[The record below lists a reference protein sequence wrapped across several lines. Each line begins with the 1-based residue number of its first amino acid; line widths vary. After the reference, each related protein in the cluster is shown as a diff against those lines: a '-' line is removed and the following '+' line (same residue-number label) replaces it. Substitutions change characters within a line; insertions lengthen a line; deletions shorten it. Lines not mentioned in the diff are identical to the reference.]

1 MMEVGSFTSE
11 PQYQR
16 PDDKND
22 MVHYIARPEPVQ
34 APVVTAPVAPPMPAP
49 IAWKYLDPNMARPLF
64 NKFGNGA
71 WIFNRLDFYGNSI
84 ILGAICNALAFIIYG
99 FYRTRLYKV
108 NDTFLWSVI
117 LLFGGLGQITAG
129 FLEYCKGRSFPCTLY
144 LCLGFYCLTHYAYVF
159 IPAHLEIN
167 DFTTMYYTYD
177 DNSMCAFYSGWCFIA
192 FALAIG
198 SVRSNLLYILQ
209 VLTCFAFFLLRA
221 IGEGCGSRPT
231 KFHAAG
237 ILEVI
242 SGFFSLFVGISQ
254 ILNNETCY
262 RMCFPTCPMSPD
274 NEIDML
280 PPYLMLPGAQPA
292 VVPPPVVPVQVP
304 EPVIPVNAQPP
315 VAPVETP
322 AVPVEAPAVPTE
334 QPIPPY

>member
-1 MMEVGSFTSE
+1 MDIGSFTSE
-11 PQYQR
+11 TQYQR
-16 PDDKND
+16 PDERNEA
-22 MVHYIARPEPVQ
+22 VHFIPRPVITSPP
-34 APVVTAPVAPPMPAP
+34 APVPQVPVIPA
-49 IAWKYLDPNMARPLF
+49 AHHMYLDANMARPLF
-64 NKFGNGA
+64 NKFGSGA
-71 WIFNRLDFYGNSI
+71 WIFNRLDFYRNSI
-84 ILGAICNALAFIIYG
+84 ILGAMCNALAFITYG
-99 FYRTRLYKV
+99 FYRCKVYKV

-129 FLEYCKGRSFPCTLY
+129 FLEYCKGRTFPCTLY
-144 LCLGFYCLTHYAYVF
+144 LCLGFYCLTHYAYYV
-159 IPAHLEIN
+159 IPSHLELN
-167 DFTTMYYTYD
+167 YFTDMYYTYD
-177 DNSMCAFYSGWCFIA
+177 DNSMAAFYAGWCFIA
-192 FALAIG
+192 FALVIG

-280 PPYLMLPGAQPA
+280 PPYLMIPGSQPPAMAPPVMPVQPVEPVVPVLAQPP
-292 VVPPPVVPVQVP
+292 VVPAETPVIPVDPPVVPVEQQVP
-304 EPVIPVNAQPP
+304 NI
-315 VAPVETP
+315 
-322 AVPVEAPAVPTE
+322 
-334 QPIPPY
+334 

>member
-1 MMEVGSFTSE
+1 MDVGSFTSE

-22 MVHYIARPEPVQ
+22 MVHYIPRPEVVQ
-34 APVVTAPVAPPMPAP
+34 QPVVQKPIMPAVAP
-49 IAWKYLDPNMARPLF
+49 IAWRYLDPNMARPLF

-129 FLEYCKGRSFPCTLY
+129 FLEYCKGRTFPCTLY
-144 LCLGFYCLTHYAYVF
+144 LCLGFYCLTHYAYFV
-159 IPAHLEIN
+159 IPSHLELN
-167 DFTTMYYTYD
+167 YFTDMYYTYD
-177 DNSMCAFYSGWCFIA
+177 DNSMAAFYAGWCFIA
-192 FALAIG
+192 FALVIG

-280 PPYLMLPGAQPA
+280 PPYLMIPGSQPPVMAPPVMPVQPVEPVVPVLAQPP
-292 VVPPPVVPVQVP
+292 VVPAETPVIPVDPPVVPVEQQVP
-304 EPVIPVNAQPP
+304 NI
-315 VAPVETP
+315 
-322 AVPVEAPAVPTE
+322 
-334 QPIPPY
+334 